1 MAPGYSIEIE
11 SPIDLG
17 TIKVKIGQQINT
29 SKCGKRDISVV
40 QQKGEQASIHIDEK
54 IK

>member
-1 MAPGYSIEIE
+1 MMAPGYSREIE

-29 SKCGKRDISVV
+29 SKYHNLLNNRRVKRTVL
-40 QQKGEQASIHIDEK
+40 KHLF
-54 IK
+54 IKMRR